1 MMMMMMILMMM
12 MVIDEEEEE
21 EESICAWTDVGAF
34 VFKGQSEFWAT
45 LMLMLII
52 ARKFR

>member
-1 MMMMMMILMMM
+1 MMMMMMMM
-12 MVIDEEEEE
+12 MVIDDEEE